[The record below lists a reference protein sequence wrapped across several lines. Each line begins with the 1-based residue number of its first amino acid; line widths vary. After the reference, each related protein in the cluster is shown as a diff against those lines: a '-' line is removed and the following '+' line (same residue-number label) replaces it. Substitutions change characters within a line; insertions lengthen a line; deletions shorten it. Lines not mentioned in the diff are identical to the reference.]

1 MFLLMV
7 VSVSVSTT
15 LSECGTDGDTIGDSG
30 MVSNLVTTDN
40 LSQRGV
46 EDVPGNGTNDWA
58 LALSTLS
65 GNG

>member
-46 EDVPGNGTNDWA
+46 EDVPGNGTND
-58 LALSTLS
+58 
-65 GNG
+65 